1 MKILLTHP
9 FCWPYVR
16 RGGERIFHELGV
28 FLADRGHHVTL
39 LTSVPGAPELEER
52 AKITIVRERQIS
64 NRLLARLGVLQETMF
79 AWTCF
84 RFLRHHQFDVVG
96 CLHYS
101 DGFAA
106 ALTRRMGNPYVV
118 HIMGLPYGKWTRR
131 APWETLIMSRSVR
144 HAERVVVLSNEA
156 ERRLEHFFG
165 RKGEVIGAPCDLE
178 LFPLRQGRD
187 LQRPRILGV
196 GAFAEPR
203 KGAAV
208 LIRAFELLKR
218 DFPSAVLQY
227 SGHLPP
233 SLRTQLL
240 STVSDV
246 VGKDVEFLDV
256 GDLADLP
263 KLYGQAVVT
272 VLPSVEEAFGMTLVE
287 SLACGTPVVGSRA
300 GGIPDIVQDG
310 VGFTFNPGNSRHH
323 PSNPEGLYSAI
334 KEAIGLHQDP
344 CVHVRCR
351 RSAERFGW
359 QQIGPRIENI
369 YQAVARR
376 N

>member
-1 MKILLTHP
+1 M
-9 FCWPYVR
+9 
-16 RGGERIFHELGV
+16 FHELGV
-28 FLADRGHHVTL
+28 FLAGRGHYVTL
-39 LTSVPGAPELEER
+39 LTSIPGAREMEE
-52 AKITIVRERQIS
+52 KGNITIFRERQIS
-64 NRLLARLGVLQETMF
+64 NRFLARIGVLQETMF

-84 RFLRHHQFDVVG
+84 RFLQHHRFDVVG

-106 ALTRRMGNPYVV
+106 ALARRMGNPYVV
-118 HIMGLPYGKWTRR
+118 HIMGLPYGKWIRR

-144 HAERVVVLSNEA
+144 HAGRVLVPSNEA
-156 ERRLEHFFG
+156 ERRLEHYF
-165 RKGEVIGAPCDLE
+165 RRQGEVIGAPCDLAM
-178 LFPLRQGRD
+178 FPMRQGRD
-187 LQRPRILGV
+187 LRRPRILGV

-203 KGAAV
+203 KGAGV
-208 LIRAFELLKR
+208 LIRAFQLLKR
-218 DFPSAVLQY
+218 DFPSAILQY
-227 SGHLPP
+227 SGHLPSP
-233 SLRTQLL
+233 LKTQLL
-240 STVSDV
+240 STVSADV
-246 VGKDVEFLDV
+246 RRDVEFLDV

-287 SLACGTPVVGSRA
+287 SLACGTPIVGSEA

-310 VGFTFNPGNSRHH
+310 VGFTFDPGNSRHN
-323 PSNPEGLYSAI
+323 PTNPEGLASAI
-334 KEAIGLHQDP
+334 KRAIELHQDP

-359 QQIGPRIENI
+359 QQIGVRIEKI
-369 YQAVARR
+369 YQSVARW

>member
-1 MKILLTHP
+1 MRILLTHP

-39 LTSVPGAPELEER
+39 LTSIPDASETEKKGN
-52 AKITIVRERQIS
+52 ITIFREQQFS
-64 NRLLARLGVLQETMF
+64 NRLLARVGVLQETMF

-84 RFLRHHQFDVVG
+84 RFLQRHQFDVVG

-106 ALTRRMGNPYVV
+106 GLARRLGNPYVV
-118 HIMGLPYGKWTRR
+118 HIMGLPYGKWIRR

-144 HAERVVVLSNEA
+144 RAERVLVLSSEA
-156 ERRLEHFFG
+156 ERRLEHYFG
-165 RKGEVIGAPCDLE
+165 RQGEIIGAPCDLA
-178 LFPLRQGRD
+178 LFPMQEGRD

-196 GAFAEPR
+196 GAFSQPR

-218 DFPSAVLQY
+218 DFPSAILQY
-227 SGHLPP
+227 SGHLP
-233 SLRTQLL
+233 SALKAQLL
-240 STVSDV
+240 STVPGDL
-246 VGKDVEFLDV
+246 GKDVEFLDV
-256 GDLADLP
+256 GNLADLP
-263 KLYGQAVVT
+263 NLYGQAAVT

-287 SLACGTPVVGSRA
+287 SLACGTPIVGSRA

-310 VGFTFNPGNSRHH
+310 VGFTFDPGDSHH
-323 PSNPEGLYSAI
+323 NPSNPEGLASAI
-334 KEAIGLHQDP
+334 KEAIQLHNDP
-344 CVHVRCR
+344 CVHARCR

-359 QQIGPRIENI
+359 QQIGPRIEDI
-369 YQAVARR
+369 YQAAARW